1 MNGLREPF
9 FHSLGFAVT
18 SDSETG
24 LKFLPSPTGNWVEE
38 RVLMHNTGEP
48 RYNRWEDSIG
58 EEGPRDNSIV
68 AKRWTKGGKKVI
80 TLLIEMLLMSL
91 LPPLFSNIDYDKTAS
106 LRPIMACRL
115 CVMTPTHV
123 ASFTWIVTTMP
134 RSVNLISHLK

>member
-9 FHSLGFAVT
+9 FPIYLGFAVT

-91 LPPLFSNIDYDKTAS
+91 LPPLFSNIELTMIKQRAS
-106 LRPIMACRL
+106 DPSWLVG
-115 CVMTPTHV
+115 CV
-123 ASFTWIVTTMP
+123 
-134 RSVNLISHLK
+134 